1 MCRDMHLDFDL
12 LRRVIV
18 LMDDSICAVFVG
30 VVGGMGFGIL
40 LVFFLAGIEPGVT
53 HMWSK

>member
-1 MCRDMHLDFDL
+1 MCRDMHLGFDL

-53 HMWSK
+53 HTWSK